1 MTTDELRSKENH
13 STREKQTFQL
23 SRAIFT
29 TIYFSLLLTLSA
41 WAIAIWFVSTSQV
54 DASLLSRLTGQQL
67 TDLAQKNGVNLVIPA
82 NPIGVVSDLT
92 NKEIHREL
100 ISYGTPIDT
109 LNISKSVQMFIPSA
123 VTLYEVG
130 ACSSTP
136 AAPTCTT
143 PQLDAI
149 TCPGANEEGRFPARG
164 VAGHVNEEV
173 DADRTIL
180 DPPASPTASDGCVP
194 HSNRAYHHLP

>member
-54 DASLLSRLTGQQL
+54 DASLLSRLTGQQVVASLDRLHLSFLPQL

-82 NPIGVVSDLT
+82 NPIGISVV
-92 NKEIHREL
+92 L
-100 ISYGTPIDT
+100 ILIAAILAPVVAAIGI
-109 LNISKSVQMFIPSA
+109 IKRSV
-123 VTLYEVG
+123 LK
-130 ACSSTP
+130 
-136 AAPTCTT
+136 
-143 PQLDAI
+143 L
-149 TCPGANEEGRFPARG
+149 R
-164 VAGHVNEEV
+164 
-173 DADRTIL
+173 
-180 DPPASPTASDGCVP
+180 
-194 HSNRAYHHLP
+194 